1 MGQSADSA
9 VRFID
14 KVVVLYSASS
24 FSLSFILIYLLN
36 SQVIEIFETISLKN
50 ADILTS
56 CDISFI
62 CRMFACEL
70 KTFMLK
76 VCSLNSGHIK

>member
-24 FSLSFILIYLLN
+24 FSLSLALIFLLN
-36 SQVIEIFETISLKN
+36 SKVIEIFEIVSPKIAN
-50 ADILTS
+50 ILIS
-56 CDISFI
+56 CDIPFI
-62 CRMFACEL
+62 CRMFACE
-70 KTFMLK
+70 M
-76 VCSLNSGHIK
+76 GA